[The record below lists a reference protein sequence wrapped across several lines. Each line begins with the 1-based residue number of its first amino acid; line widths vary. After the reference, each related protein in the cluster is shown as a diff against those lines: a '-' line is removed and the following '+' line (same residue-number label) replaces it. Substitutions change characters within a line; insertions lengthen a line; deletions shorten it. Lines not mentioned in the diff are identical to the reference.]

1 MKQMLFAYLNAH
13 LAEPRR
19 RYAELI
25 DNPGHVERL
34 LARGAEKARAHSRL
48 MLEAVRRAVGIRA
61 LGA

>member
-1 MKQMLFAYLNAH
+1 MLFAYLNAH

-34 LARGAEKARAHSRL
+34 LARGAEKARARSRPFL
-48 MLEAVRRAVGIRA
+48 DEIRRAVGIRA
-61 LGA
+61 VGV